1 MGGGWPR
8 AIEGAR
14 GGLSQGQGT
23 LVLPESPERCGVEAV
38 LGDDRCSQPL
48 RENIGEFIGGDDAS
62 VALNGTRR
70 ADSQSLAL
78 EGELRGLR

>member
-1 MGGGWPR
+1 
-8 AIEGAR
+8 
-14 GGLSQGQGT
+14 
-23 LVLPESPERCGVEAV
+23 
-38 LGDDRCSQPL
+38 L